1 METRQREK
9 EKPMVPSKLQK
20 NNCHVTLE
28 ANQANRPR
36 NTHSLGFATTSMRG
50 QGHCKNQTRPGQK
63 WKRKRQTATN
73 RTSPLALEAVLCC
86 LSNHVS
92 YQKEALRT
100 PNPSPAAFLQDSS
113 TFARESFIMAFAI
126 ICLRRTIMAFTKG
139 APLMAFTQ
147 KALLLLSLLR

>member
-1 METRQREK
+1 METHQREK
-9 EKPMVPSKLQK
+9 EKPWFQVNCKK

-73 RTSPLALEAVLCC
+73 RTSPLEAVLCC

-92 YQKEALRT
+92 FRGGALR
-100 PNPSPAAFLQDSS
+100 PPPEPPSRRF
-113 TFARESFIMAFAI
+113 FARLQHFCALIFHHGLCNHMPTTYHHGFHQRSTTNGFH
-126 ICLRRTIMAFTKG
+126 TKSITT
-139 APLMAFTQ
+139 AVT
-147 KALLLLSLLR
+147 LLR